1 MYNLTNPQKS
11 IWLTEQFYKNTP
23 MENITG
29 CVTVLEKLNLKA
41 LQKAIN
47 LFVEKNDSFRLKF
60 ILKDD
65 NVFQYLSSFSEFEIE
80 NVLVKTNH
88 DIKKLENQMSN
99 TVFEVLDNL
108 LFSFKTFTF
117 PDGHGGYILTA
128 HHLIYDAWTASL
140 VGTEIINYYEK
151 IINAENLDDI
161 SNPSYI
167 DYIVSEQEYLK
178 SEKFKKDKEFWNGIF
193 NSIPEIA
200 TIPSINSNSQ
210 ELSCKSKRK
219 QFIIPEETISLINK
233 FCKENKASIFNFFIA
248 IFSLYISRVS
258 SLNDFTIGTP
268 ILNRGN
274 FKEKQTTGMFISN
287 IPFRVS
293 VNNDISFAQFL
304 SNISMDFLKIFRHQK
319 YPYQYLLED
328 LRKQDSSLPNLYN
341 VALSYQNAR
350 TNAQTSSVKYESEWV
365 ETNYIADDMD
375 IHIYDMNDTGNINIA
390 YDYLTSKYSID
401 DICFIHAR
409 ILHIIN
415 QILENNEI
423 NLKDIEI
430 VTPDEKKK
438 LLYTFNNTQM
448 DYPKDKTI
456 SQLFE
461 EQVEKTPDNIAV
473 VFGDQQLTYR
483 ELNERA
489 NSLANYLLQLN
500 ISKNTV
506 IPVLLN
512 RSIDLIVSM
521 LAIIKS
527 GNIYLP
533 ISPDYPI
540 DRIKYILQDSSSKYL
555 LTNTQNNLLELDFI
569 KTIKIDE
576 ITYSSFDKNN
586 LNINSTPSDVLYII
600 YTSGSTGNPKGVAVM
615 HQNLNNFIHCFN
627 KLFKNISFSDK
638 LLAST
643 HICFD
648 VSIFE
653 FFISLLNGLTLCL
666 YQENTITNIF
676 EFCDSIINNDIT
688 MLYIPPNLLNEVY
701 QILSKKNYSKI
712 NKILLGVEPI
722 NYDVAKQ
729 YYNLNP
735 DCNIINA
742 YGPTETT
749 ICATAY
755 EVSFNN
761 TNNYKIIPIGKP
773 LYNLNLF
780 ILDKT
785 LNLVPPGISG
795 ELYITGD
802 NVSKGYIFNTILS
815 KKAFVKIPFSKSISY
830 KTGDIVKWNNDGT
843 ISFVGR
849 NDSQIKI
856 NGHRIELGEIEKVV
870 YLYPNIE
877 KCIAIYNDKKL
888 NVYLTSKSTINI
900 NDLRDFL
907 QSKLPLYF
915 IPNYIIQ
922 IDKFTLTK
930 NGKIDTKN
938 LLKFKSAPSNYEKA
952 HTKTQED
959 LVAIFQK
966 VLNMPQVGINDSFF
980 DLGGDSLASIKIQIE
995 AYNKG
1000 LNISAQDIFKNPT
1013 IKLLSNFID
1022 SSSSSIFL
1030 EKIDRINNKQFYI
1043 TSSAQRRIY
1052 FASTISG
1059 ETSIL
1064 YNTPGGVIF
1073 DKPLITEK
1081 LESCINKLINR
1092 HESLR
1097 TKFDVKDNEIVQ
1109 TVVEKINFKLEVLEK
1124 AIDFSSLNDEFNN
1137 FIKPFDLSKAPLFR
1151 LKYINLSDGNSA
1163 LFIDM
1168 HHIISDGT
1176 SLTIFVEELCKL
1188 YNEEELTPLNITYKD
1203 FANYENT
1210 KLKNGS
1216 FKEAEDFW
1224 VNQFKDD
1231 IPVLNMPTTYSRP
1244 SVKAYSGS
1252 KIHSKI
1258 DFETTKK
1265 INTLSK
1271 KLGIT
1276 PYMLLLS
1283 VYYIL
1288 LSKYTAQEDIIVGTP
1303 VVGRDTPELYNI
1315 IGMFVNSLPI
1325 RAKIDFTLSFKEFL
1339 NNIKDICLKDFKYQD
1354 YPFDELVDKLNIP
1367 RDTSRTPLFDTMFI
1381 YQNNGIPQINFKDI
1395 KSRYY
1400 IPDTNISK
1408 FDLSLEIIPIDN
1420 ELQLSFEYC
1429 TKLFEKSFIENFA
1442 NHYSNI
1448 LHVVLDNLD
1457 IKLSSIDMLSEKE
1470 RNTILYDFNNT
1481 KMDYPKEKTISQLF
1495 EEQVERTPDNIAVV
1509 FEDKKLTYKELNEKS
1524 NSLAHYLRNS
1534 GISRNDIVGIMVNR
1548 SLEMIVSILAVL
1560 KSGACYI
1567 PIDPDYPQDR
1577 ITYMLDNSNSKYLLT
1592 FKYLDD
1598 KVSFDNKI
1606 FVELSSAL
1614 YNEDKTNLENINSPE
1629 DLAYIIYTSG
1639 STGMP
1644 KGVMLKHN
1652 SITNLASYLNN
1663 YIEFF
1668 IHNNIQK
1675 NIVSVTTIS
1684 FDIFIFE
1691 TLICLQRGLK
1701 IIVANEEEQH
1711 IPSKLFDLIKKENA
1725 EIMQMT
1731 PSRMQIFLDNIDTAS
1746 LQPLKYIILAG
1757 EALPDALRSKLLASE
1772 IQKIYN
1778 GYGPSETTVFSTFTD
1793 VTDLKKVNIGKPL
1806 YNTQTYILDKNMHVC
1821 PINVPGEL
1829 YISGDGVGL
1838 GYLNNALLTQNSYL
1852 NNPFLQNSI
1861 MYKTGDLCVLS
1872 KDHEIQYLGRVD
1884 NQIKIRGLRIEL
1896 GEIENKI
1903 QSFPN
1908 IKKVCV
1914 IKQTI
1919 NNRDFLS
1926 AYFTQTKRI
1935 NISNLREY
1943 LSNSLPK
1950 YMVPTYFTVI
1960 DDFPY
1965 TPNGKIDRKAL
1976 PIPSE
1981 ILNGSHKKDYVPAKT
1996 DLEKSFV
2003 KIWEDVLNISPIGIT
2018 DNFFELGGDSIL
2030 AMNLNIELRKIC
2042 DSVTYSDIFK
2052 FPTISALIKK
2062 ITSENEN
2069 YDFNYMEK
2077 NYDKYTSL
2085 LEREKIPSIFNLKH
2099 CNVGNILLTGATGF
2113 LGAHILAEFINK
2125 EKGNVYCIVR
2135 EEPGLTAQAKLHQKL
2150 NYYFGNKYDKLIGKR
2165 IFAITGNINN
2175 IGFGLN
2181 QEDLLNLANNISTII
2196 NTAARVAHYGNYKD
2210 FYNSNVKSVQ
2220 YLIDFCKSFDKKLY
2234 HISTLSVSGNSFDST
2249 IIQQNTED
2257 LKYFTEKS
2265 LYIGQ
2270 SLENVYV
2277 RSKFEAECLILDA
2290 ILDGLDA
2297 HILRVGNL
2305 MPRAKDGIFQ
2315 ENISENAFITR
2326 IAEFIKIGVV
2336 PDSLLEEYLEFTPV
2350 DTISTAIIKSITH
2363 PSKDCLILHLFNHNH
2378 VYINKCIKYFKLVN
2392 PDLKIV
2398 TEEDFKKHVKKLL
2411 KNKNSKNNIN
2421 LLINDMDKNLN
2432 LMYKSN
2438 IIVKSDFTIKYLSKI
2453 GFNWHKISEKYIFRF
2468 LDLIRKV
2475 L

>member
-1 MYNLTNPQKS
+1 MNGKFVVSDY
-11 IWLTEQFYKNTP
+11 YK
-23 MENITG
+23 
-29 CVTVLEKLNLKA
+29 K
-41 LQKAIN
+41 
-47 LFVEKNDSFRLKF
+47 
-60 ILKDD
+60 
-65 NVFQYLSSFSEFEIE
+65 
-80 NVLVKTNH
+80 
-88 DIKKLENQMSN
+88 
-99 TVFEVLDNL
+99 
-108 LFSFKTFTF
+108 
-117 PDGHGGYILTA
+117 
-128 HHLIYDAWTASL
+128 
-140 VGTEIINYYEK
+140 
-151 IINAENLDDI
+151 
-161 SNPSYI
+161 
-167 DYIVSEQEYLK
+167 
-178 SEKFKKDKEFWNGIF
+178 
-193 NSIPEIA
+193 
-200 TIPSINSNSQ
+200 
-210 ELSCKSKRK
+210 
-219 QFIIPEETISLINK
+219 
-233 FCKENKASIFNFFIA
+233 
-248 IFSLYISRVS
+248 
-258 SLNDFTIGTP
+258 
-268 ILNRGN
+268 
-274 FKEKQTTGMFISN
+274 
-287 IPFRVS
+287 
-293 VNNDISFAQFL
+293 
-304 SNISMDFLKIFRHQK
+304 
-319 YPYQYLLED
+319 
-328 LRKQDSSLPNLYN
+328 
-341 VALSYQNAR
+341 
-350 TNAQTSSVKYESEWV
+350 
-365 ETNYIADDMD
+365 
-375 IHIYDMNDTGNINIA
+375 
-390 YDYLTSKYSID
+390 
-401 DICFIHAR
+401 
-409 ILHIIN
+409 
-415 QILENNEI
+415 
-423 NLKDIEI
+423 
-430 VTPDEKKK
+430 
-438 LLYTFNNTQM
+438 
-448 DYPKDKTI
+448 
-456 SQLFE
+456 
-461 EQVEKTPDNIAV
+461 
-473 VFGDQQLTYR
+473 
-483 ELNERA
+483 
-489 NSLANYLLQLN
+489 
-500 ISKNTV
+500 
-506 IPVLLN
+506 
-512 RSIDLIVSM
+512 
-521 LAIIKS
+521 
-527 GNIYLP
+527 
-533 ISPDYPI
+533 
-540 DRIKYILQDSSSKYL
+540 
-555 LTNTQNNLLELDFI
+555 
-569 KTIKIDE
+569 
-576 ITYSSFDKNN
+576 
-586 LNINSTPSDVLYII
+586 
-600 YTSGSTGNPKGVAVM
+600 VM
-615 HQNLNNFIHCFN
+615 
-627 KLFKNISFSDK
+627 
-638 LLAST
+638 
-643 HICFD
+643 
-648 VSIFE
+648 
-653 FFISLLNGLTLCL
+653 
-666 YQENTITNIF
+666 
-676 EFCDSIINNDIT
+676 
-688 MLYIPPNLLNEVY
+688 
-701 QILSKKNYSKI
+701 
-712 NKILLGVEPI
+712 
-722 NYDVAKQ
+722 
-729 YYNLNP
+729 
-735 DCNIINA
+735 
-742 YGPTETT
+742 
-749 ICATAY
+749 
-755 EVSFNN
+755 
-761 TNNYKIIPIGKP
+761 
-773 LYNLNLF
+773 
-780 ILDKT
+780 
-785 LNLVPPGISG
+785 
-795 ELYITGD
+795 
-802 NVSKGYIFNTILS
+802 
-815 KKAFVKIPFSKSISY
+815 Y
-830 KTGDIVKWNNDGT
+830 KTGDYGYFLPDGN
-843 ISFVGR
+843 IMFIGR
-849 NDSQIKI
+849 IDNQVKI
-856 NGHRIELGEIEKVV
+856 NGHRIELQEIN
-870 YLYPNIE
+870 NIVQS
-877 KCIAIYNDKKL
+877 YNSINKSISIVDKKHIIC
-888 NVYLTSKSTINI
+888 YFTADKSINI
-900 NDLRDFL
+900 SLLKDFL
-907 QSKLPLYF
+907 KKSLPYYMVPFKLAQLSAFPMT
-915 IPNYIIQ
+915 P
-922 IDKFTLTK
+922 
-930 NGKIDTKN
+930 NGKINTKE
-938 LLKFKSAPSNYEKA
+938 LLNMLDYEKSNSIKLPTNNTE
-952 HTKTQED
+952 HTIYKLFSD
-959 LVAIFQK
+959 L
-966 VLNMPQVGINDSFF
+966 LNINSFSVTDNF
-980 DLGGDSLASIKIQIE
+980 FELGGDSLSAIKLSLE
-995 AYNKG
+995 
-1000 LNISAQDIFKNPT
+1000 LSNIFTKDVSVQDIFTNPSVE
-1013 IKLLSNFID
+1013 LLSNHIKALSPSTETIGIEKNNAD
-1022 SSSSSIFL
+1022 SSL
-1030 EKIDRINNKQFYI
+1030 A
-1043 TSSAQRRIY
+1043 SSAQRRIY
-1052 FASTISG
+1052 FASTIAG

-1073 DKPLITEK
+1073 DKPLNTKK

-1109 TVVEKINFKLEVLEK
+1109 TVVEKIDFKLEVLEK
-1124 AIDFSSLNDEFNN
+1124 AIDVNSLNNEFNN

-1244 SVKAYSGS
+1244 SVKTYTGS
-1252 KIHSKI
+1252 KVHSKI
-1258 DFETTKK
+1258 DLETTKK

-1668 IHNNIQK
+1668 IHNDIQK

-2085 LEREKIPSIFNLKH
+2085 LEIEKIPSIFNLKH

-2181 QEDLLNLANNISTII
+2181 QEDLLNLANNVSTII

-2234 HISTLSVSGNSFDST
+2234 HISTLSVSGNSFDSN

-2277 RSKFEAECLILDA
+2277 RSKFEAECLVLDA

-2363 PSKDCLILHLFNHNH
+2363 PSKDCIVLHLFNHNH

>member
-1 MYNLTNPQKS
+1 MNGKFVVSDY
-11 IWLTEQFYKNTP
+11 YK
-23 MENITG
+23 
-29 CVTVLEKLNLKA
+29 K
-41 LQKAIN
+41 
-47 LFVEKNDSFRLKF
+47 
-60 ILKDD
+60 
-65 NVFQYLSSFSEFEIE
+65 
-80 NVLVKTNH
+80 
-88 DIKKLENQMSN
+88 
-99 TVFEVLDNL
+99 
-108 LFSFKTFTF
+108 
-117 PDGHGGYILTA
+117 
-128 HHLIYDAWTASL
+128 
-140 VGTEIINYYEK
+140 
-151 IINAENLDDI
+151 
-161 SNPSYI
+161 
-167 DYIVSEQEYLK
+167 
-178 SEKFKKDKEFWNGIF
+178 
-193 NSIPEIA
+193 
-200 TIPSINSNSQ
+200 
-210 ELSCKSKRK
+210 
-219 QFIIPEETISLINK
+219 
-233 FCKENKASIFNFFIA
+233 
-248 IFSLYISRVS
+248 
-258 SLNDFTIGTP
+258 
-268 ILNRGN
+268 
-274 FKEKQTTGMFISN
+274 
-287 IPFRVS
+287 
-293 VNNDISFAQFL
+293 
-304 SNISMDFLKIFRHQK
+304 
-319 YPYQYLLED
+319 
-328 LRKQDSSLPNLYN
+328 
-341 VALSYQNAR
+341 
-350 TNAQTSSVKYESEWV
+350 
-365 ETNYIADDMD
+365 
-375 IHIYDMNDTGNINIA
+375 
-390 YDYLTSKYSID
+390 
-401 DICFIHAR
+401 
-409 ILHIIN
+409 
-415 QILENNEI
+415 
-423 NLKDIEI
+423 
-430 VTPDEKKK
+430 
-438 LLYTFNNTQM
+438 
-448 DYPKDKTI
+448 
-456 SQLFE
+456 
-461 EQVEKTPDNIAV
+461 
-473 VFGDQQLTYR
+473 
-483 ELNERA
+483 
-489 NSLANYLLQLN
+489 
-500 ISKNTV
+500 
-506 IPVLLN
+506 
-512 RSIDLIVSM
+512 
-521 LAIIKS
+521 
-527 GNIYLP
+527 
-533 ISPDYPI
+533 
-540 DRIKYILQDSSSKYL
+540 
-555 LTNTQNNLLELDFI
+555 
-569 KTIKIDE
+569 
-576 ITYSSFDKNN
+576 
-586 LNINSTPSDVLYII
+586 
-600 YTSGSTGNPKGVAVM
+600 VM
-615 HQNLNNFIHCFN
+615 
-627 KLFKNISFSDK
+627 
-638 LLAST
+638 
-643 HICFD
+643 
-648 VSIFE
+648 
-653 FFISLLNGLTLCL
+653 
-666 YQENTITNIF
+666 
-676 EFCDSIINNDIT
+676 
-688 MLYIPPNLLNEVY
+688 
-701 QILSKKNYSKI
+701 
-712 NKILLGVEPI
+712 
-722 NYDVAKQ
+722 
-729 YYNLNP
+729 
-735 DCNIINA
+735 
-742 YGPTETT
+742 
-749 ICATAY
+749 
-755 EVSFNN
+755 
-761 TNNYKIIPIGKP
+761 
-773 LYNLNLF
+773 
-780 ILDKT
+780 
-785 LNLVPPGISG
+785 
-795 ELYITGD
+795 
-802 NVSKGYIFNTILS
+802 
-815 KKAFVKIPFSKSISY
+815 Y
-830 KTGDIVKWNNDGT
+830 KTGDYGYFLPDGN
-843 ISFVGR
+843 IMFVGR
-849 NDSQIKI
+849 IDNQVKI
-856 NGHRIELGEIEKVV
+856 NGHRIELQEIN
-870 YLYPNIE
+870 NIVQS
-877 KCIAIYNDKKL
+877 YNSINKSISIVDKKHIIC
-888 NVYLTSKSTINI
+888 YFTADKSINI
-900 NDLRDFL
+900 SLLKDFL
-907 QSKLPLYF
+907 KKSLPYYMVPFKLVQLSAFLMTP
-915 IPNYIIQ
+915 
-922 IDKFTLTK
+922 
-930 NGKIDTKN
+930 NGKINTKE
-938 LLKFKSAPSNYEKA
+938 LLNMLDYEKSNSIKLPTNNTE
-952 HTKTQED
+952 HTIYKLFSD
-959 LVAIFQK
+959 L
-966 VLNMPQVGINDSFF
+966 LNINSFSVTDNF
-980 DLGGDSLASIKIQIE
+980 FELGGDSLSAIKLSLE
-995 AYNKG
+995 
-1000 LNISAQDIFKNPT
+1000 LSNIFTKDVSVQDIFTNPSVE
-1013 IKLLSNFID
+1013 LLSNHIKALSPSTETIGIEKNNAD
-1022 SSSSSIFL
+1022 SSL
-1030 EKIDRINNKQFYI
+1030 A
-1043 TSSAQRRIY
+1043 SSAQRRIY
-1052 FASTISG
+1052 FASTIAG

-1073 DKPLITEK
+1073 DKPLNTKK

-1109 TVVEKINFKLEVLEK
+1109 TVVEKIDFKLEVLEK
-1124 AIDFSSLNDEFNN
+1124 AIDVSSLNDEFNN

-1244 SVKAYSGS
+1244 SVKTYTGS
-1252 KIHSKI
+1252 KVHSKI

-1339 NNIKDICLKDFKYQD
+1339 NSIKDICLKDFKYQD

-1429 TKLFEKSFIENFA
+1429 TKLFEKSFIENLA

-1448 LHVVLDNLD
+1448 LHIVLDNLD

-1534 GISRNDIVGIMVNR
+1534 GISRNDIVGIMMNR

-1592 FKYLDD
+1592 FKNFDD
-1598 KVSFDNKI
+1598 KVPFHNKI
-1606 FVELSSAL
+1606 FVELSNEL

-1644 KGVMLKHN
+1644 KGVMLKHQNIINFIYSIMN
-1652 SITNLASYLNN
+1652 SICFKEVDA
-1663 YIEFF
+1663 
-1668 IHNNIQK
+1668 
-1675 NIVSVTTIS
+1675 IVSITTIS
-1684 FDIFIFE
+1684 FDIFVLESILPLLNGLKMVIALENAQTDVTIFNE
-1691 TLICLQRGLK
+1691 ICLKNNVTTVQT
-1701 IIVANEEEQH
+1701 
-1711 IPSKLFDLIKKENA
+1711 
-1725 EIMQMT
+1725 T
-1731 PSRMQIFLDNIDTAS
+1731 PSR
-1746 LQPLKYIILAG
+1746 LQAFISNGSNLEFIKKLKYILIGG
-1757 EALPDALRSKLLASE
+1757 EPFPPSLLLTLQSICDA
-1772 IQKIYN
+1772 KIYN
-1778 GYGPSETTVFSTFTD
+1778 MYGPTETAVWSSIK
-1793 VTDLKKVNIGKPL
+1793 DLTSSKNITIGTPIG
-1806 YNTQTYILDKNMHVC
+1806 NTQMYILDKFHNLL
-1821 PINVPGEL
+1821 PIGVPGEL
-1829 YISGDGVGL
+1829 YIAGDGVCK
-1838 GYLNNALLTQNSYL
+1838 GYFNNSTLTHSAFL
-1852 NNPFLQNSI
+1852 KNPFVENSTI
-1861 MYKTGDLCVLS
+1861 YKTGDFCKLL
-1872 KDHEIQYLGRVD
+1872 KTGEIEYLERID

-1965 TPNGKIDRKAL
+1965 TPNGKIDKKAL

-1981 ILNGSHKKDYVPAKT
+1981 ILNGSHKKDYIPAKT

-2042 DSVTYSDIFK
+2042 DFVTYSDIFK

-2234 HISTLSVSGNSFDST
+2234 HISTLSVSGNAFDSN

-2350 DTISTAIIKSITH
+2350 DTISTAIIKSITY
-2363 PSKDCLILHLFNHNH
+2363 PSKDCIVLHLFNHNH

-2398 TEEDFKKHVKKLL
+2398 TEEDFKKQIKRLL
-2411 KNKNSKNNIN
+2411 KNKNSKSNIN

-2453 GFNWHKISEKYIFRF
+2453 GFNWPKISEKYMLRF